1 MSGSSRRRGEVGLL
15 VALLLLLTPLAGCIV
30 NPVPTPGEKA
40 SVDNRADALVPNADS
55 SGGLTDAGA
64 KDAGGMDAGGTES
77 DATEDDVVGPPDDV
91 TATDAGLS
99 D

>member
-40 SVDNRADALVPNADS
+40 SVDNHADAVVPTGDS
-55 SGGLTDAGA
+55 GGGLTDAGTA
-64 KDAGGMDAGGTES
+64 DAGSMDAGGTDT
-77 DATEDDVVGPPDDV
+77 DATEDDVIGPPDDV